1 MMPCSAVE
9 LGRLLS
15 KALEA
20 VRATKCD
27 DHVMLNADAS
37 MRGRP
42 YLLLR
47 VGEIDR
53 PASWKRY
60 VRQ

>member
-27 DHVMLNADAS
+27 DHLMLDANAS
-37 MRGRP
+37 MDDRH
-42 YLLLR
+42 YLLLG
-47 VGEIDR
+47 VGEIDGL
-53 PASWKRY
+53 ASPKRCFG
-60 VRQ
+60 Q